1 MCNSASALMYSGLM
15 PKSSNL
21 FKTERIIAVVK
32 VGETY
37 AEAERLSNSITF
49 APRRKPQTYVV

>member
-1 MCNSASALMYSGLM
+1 M

-49 APRRKPQTYVV
+49 ALRRKPQTYVV